1 MSRAAAKKTAAPP
14 QKTAAA
20 AEPGQVT
27 HAFETLTVA
36 QAESMLGRNEANRSI
51 RQAKVDQYARDMKN
65 GHWDL
70 CTTPLVID
78 TNGNLIDGQH
88 RLSAQVKAGVKIKW
102 LVMRNVDPDA
112 QKTIDT
118 GVSRNAADA
127 LHFAGESNTQQLAV
141 VLRLLWRI
149 QNGGLTGK
157 RSENISNNDLLDTLE
172 ENPVIRFC
180 LSEAMETKGKMT
192 HISPSILAIAH
203 WLIMQ
208 ENGHEEASSFLRRI
222 AILTGEKPG
231 SPVLALHRRI
241 TEIQR
246 NQIRVRPR
254 DVLFL
259 VMKAWNY
266 DAAGQAV
273 NKLALYSK
281 TGDFKLPKV
290 DKRVSTKFTPS
301 FSEEEDEDTKDE
313 VEEPGIDESKEGMS
327 A

>member
-1 MSRAAAKKTAAPP
+1 VT
-14 QKTAAA
+14 
-20 AEPGQVT
+20 EPT
-27 HAFETLTVA
+27 HAFETLTVK
-36 QAESMLGRNEANRSI
+36 QAEALLGKNEANRSI
-51 RQAKVDQYARDMKN
+51 RQQKVDQYARDMTN

-70 CTTPLVID
+70 CTAPLVID

-88 RLSAQVKAGVKIKW
+88 RLTAQVKAGVKIKW
-102 LVMRNVDPDA
+102 LVMRNVDPDL

-118 GVSRNAADA
+118 GVSRTASDA

-149 QNGGLTGK
+149 KNGTLTGK
-157 RSENISNNDLLDTLE
+157 RSENISINDLLDTLE

-180 LSEAMETKGKMT
+180 LAEAMETRGKMT
-192 HISPSILAIAH
+192 HISPNILAIAH

-208 ENGHEEASSFLRRI
+208 ENGIDEASAFLRRI

-254 DVLFL
+254 DILYL

-266 DAAGQAV
+266 DAAGEKV

-281 TGDFKLPKV
+281 TGEYSLPKTARRTSDAFV
-290 DKRVSTKFTPS
+290 PT
-301 FSEEEDEDTKDE
+301 FSDEDEDTVDE
-313 VEEPGIDESKEGMS
+313 VEESGIDETKEGVAS
-327 A
+327 